1 MSITFVEIKYNE
13 IIKFDYNGKKAKKKK
28 KKNHFFISQ
37 LKRNW
42 TTKEN
47 HKKQIKIKLKEQW
60 KKKKNLVS
68 FIICL
73 ALNKKTLF

>member
-13 IIKFDYNGKKAKKKK
+13 IIKFDYNGKKAKNKN
-28 KKNHFFISQ
+28 KNHFCISQ